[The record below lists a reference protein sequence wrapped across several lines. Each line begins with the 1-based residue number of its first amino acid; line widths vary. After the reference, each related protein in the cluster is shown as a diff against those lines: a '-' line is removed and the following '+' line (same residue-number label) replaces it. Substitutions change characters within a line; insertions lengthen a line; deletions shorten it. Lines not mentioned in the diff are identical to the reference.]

1 MRSATRTL
9 TRRRV
14 FGVSLAALL
23 VLAAC
28 GSDDDDGATADTV
41 TDTAAG
47 SPADTAAPSDTATT
61 GSSAGETPSGD
72 PLVIGM
78 SLPMTGPVADRAVP
92 GFEGYEYWV
101 DELNA
106 NGGLLGRPVELSVL
120 DDQFDQQ
127 TAVSDYNRLISQDKV
142 DLVLGTFSSDLNIAV
157 APVAERFEYVYVEP
171 SGGADEIFERNFKFL
186 FFAQPATAQR
196 LPNQFVK
203 LITEMPDADRPTSL
217 ALVQVDDPNT
227 TQVAGLFEEQ
237 LGALGIEVVYNE
249 TYAPDTSNFD
259 TIANGI
265 KQAAPDL
272 VISGAVAA
280 DGSALVTAMQRVDFS
295 PKMLMQLNSPTEPA
309 YPEAVGAGNE
319 EGIFTPLAYSTES
332 TFPSNLAFVE
342 GFTAKYGHAPSE
354 DAANSYT
361 AGQVLAAGVEAVG
374 ELDQPAIAEW
384 LHSNSVDTIVGPL
397 SWDESGRPNGEL
409 LLGQFQGGELR
420 IVAPAE
426 AATTETIFVKPA
438 WK

>member
-1 MRSATRTL
+1 MRTATWTS
-9 TRRRV
+9 TRKRV
-14 FGVSLAALL
+14 FGVSLVASLI
-23 VLAAC
+23 VFGAC
-28 GSDDDDGATADTV
+28 GSDDDAGSTADTV
-41 TDTAAG
+41 TD
-47 SPADTAAPSDTATT
+47 SPADTVAASDTATG

-72 PLVIGM
+72 PIVIGM

-101 DELNA
+101 DEVNA
-106 NGGLLGRPVELSVL
+106 NGGLLGRPVDLNVL

-196 LPNQFVK
+196 LPNQFVN
-203 LITEMPDADRPTSL
+203 LIKDMPEADRPTSL

-272 VISGAVAA
+272 VISGALAA

-332 TFPSNLAFVE
+332 TFPSNVAFVE
-342 GFTAKYGHAPSE
+342 GFTAKYGHPPSE

-361 AGQVLAAGVEAVG
+361 AGQVLAAAVEAVG
-374 ELDQPAIAEW
+374 ELDQPAMADW

-409 LLGQFQGGELR
+409 LLGQFQGGALR

-426 AATTETIFVKPA
+426 AATAEPIFVKPA
-438 WK
+438 WQ

>member
-1 MRSATRTL
+1 MI
-9 TRRRV
+9 
-14 FGVSLAALL
+14 VSLSAALL
-23 VLAAC
+23 VLSAC
-28 GSDDDDGATADTV
+28 GGDDDTADTSS
-41 TDTAAG
+41 DNA
-47 SPADTAAPSDTATT
+47 ADTAADEPADTTAPSDT
-61 GSSAGETPSGD
+61 GSGQPADENTPAGETI
-72 PLVIGM
+72 VIGM

-92 GFEGYEYWV
+92 GFEGYQYWV

-106 NGGLLGRPVELSVL
+106 NGGLLGRPVELNVL

-142 DLVLGTFSSDLNIAV
+142 DLVLGTFSSDLNLAV

-171 SGGADEIFERNFKFL
+171 SGGADEIFERNFRFL

-196 LPNQFVK
+196 LPNQFVN
-203 LITEMPDADRPTSL
+203 LIEQMPDADRPTSV

-265 KQAAPDL
+265 KQADPDL
-272 VISGAVAA
+272 VISGAIGA
-280 DGSALVTAMQRVDFS
+280 DGAALVTAMQRVDFS
-295 PKMLMQLNSPTEPA
+295 PTMLYQLNSPTDPA
-309 YPEAVGAGNE
+309 YPEQVGAGNE

-332 TFPSNLAFVE
+332 TFPSNVAFVE
-342 GFTAKYGHAPSE
+342 GFTAQFGHAPSE

-361 AGQVLAAGVEAVG
+361 AGQVLAAAVEAVG
-374 ELDQPAIAEW
+374 ELDQPAMAEW
-384 LHSNSVDTIVGPL
+384 LHSNTVETIVGPL

-409 LLGQFQGGELR
+409 LLGQYQGGVLR
-420 IVAPAE
+420 IVAPADV
-426 AATTETIFVKPA
+426 ATADIIFVKPA
-438 WK
+438 WL

>member
-1 MRSATRTL
+1 MSTATTTS
-9 TRRRV
+9 TRRRA
-14 FGVSLAALL
+14 FGISVAAALL
-23 VLAAC
+23 VLSAC
-28 GSDDDDGATADTV
+28 GSDDKTDSAADTTADT
-41 TDTAAG
+41 AAA
-47 SPADTAAPSDTATT
+47 PADSAAPSDTGT
-61 GSSAGETPSGD
+61 GGSTAGEAPSGD
-72 PLVIGM
+72 AIVIGM

-196 LPNQFVK
+196 LPNQFVN
-203 LITEMPDADRPTSL
+203 LIKEMPDADRPASL

-272 VISGAVAA
+272 VISGAIAA

-309 YPEAVGAGNE
+309 YPDAVGEATRKASSRRWRTAPSRRSPAMWRSSKGSPRSTATLPAR
-319 EGIFTPLAYSTES
+319 TPPTRTPPARSWPRLSRRS
-332 TFPSNLAFVE
+332 VSWISRPSPN
-342 GFTAKYGHAPSE
+342 GFTATRSTPSS
-354 DAANSYT
+354 A
-361 AGQVLAAGVEAVG
+361 
-374 ELDQPAIAEW
+374 
-384 LHSNSVDTIVGPL
+384 
-397 SWDESGRPNGEL
+397 R
-409 LLGQFQGGELR
+409 
-420 IVAPAE
+420 
-426 AATTETIFVKPA
+426 
-438 WK
+438 